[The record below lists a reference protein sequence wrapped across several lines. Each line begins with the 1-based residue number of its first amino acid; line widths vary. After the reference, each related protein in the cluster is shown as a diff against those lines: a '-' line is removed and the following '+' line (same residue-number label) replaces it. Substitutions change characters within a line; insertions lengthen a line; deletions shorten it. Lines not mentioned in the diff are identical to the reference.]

1 VRNFLPKSLL
11 HASPR
16 KRLWL
21 GAAGVAI
28 FIGTIVVGYQLTPKE
43 QHTRGQVGLDFIAF
57 YTAGT
62 FVREGHSQDLYDL
75 HAVRKFQSNLAHQYG
90 VDLGTAVGPWWNPP
104 FYAWTFVPLSH
115 LSYFAAL
122 RAWAFINIACAA
134 IAAALLCKIVAQAS
148 ETDARPTG
156 TWRNWLLIPVLIVLS
171 TPFIHAMSHAQNTC
185 TSLLLVT
192 CTTLFWRNGR
202 AVGAGLVA
210 GLLFYKPQLGA
221 VLGAVLILSLGW
233 RVLIGM
239 GITGAVLLAAS
250 LALPGSLTNFMHQM
264 PANLHFVQV
273 DVPYLWE
280 RHVTYKAFWRLLI
293 QGRGAGDPTTA
304 VRVLATLSSVAV
316 ACGLLWAGLRTRALL
331 RAGAASEGVMPGGVD
346 PVVRRDRLIAAA
358 VASTPLL
365 MPFYFDYDQLLL
377 AVPATL
383 LAADLLRRDR
393 SQPLPWADRWLL
405 RIWPAHFIWLMVN
418 PDVALKTHLNLAV
431 PLLTAVA
438 ALLIARAGR
447 LRETDPSAEAASLD
461 RLPVTT

>member
-1 VRNFLPKSLL
+1 VRKFLPESLL

-28 FIGTIVVGYQLTPKE
+28 FIGTIVVGYLMAPKE
-43 QHTRGQVGLDFIAF
+43 PHTQGQVGLDFIAF

-75 HAVRKFQSNLAHQYG
+75 HAVRKFQSDLAHQYG
-90 VDLGTAVGPWWNPP
+90 VDLGSAVGPWWNPP
-104 FYAWTFVPLSH
+104 FYAWTFVPLSK

-122 RAWAFINIACAA
+122 RTWAFINILCAA
-134 IAAALLCKIVAQAS
+134 ISAALLCKIVARESA
-148 ETDARPTG
+148 D
-156 TWRNWLLIPVLIVLS
+156 WRTWLLIPVLMVLS
-171 TPFIHAMSHAQNTC
+171 TPFIHALSHAQNTC

-192 CTTLFWRNGR
+192 CIALAWRNGR
-202 AVGAGLVA
+202 SIAAGLIA
-210 GLLFYKPQLGA
+210 GLLFYKPQLA
-221 VLGAVLILSLGW
+221 AALGAVLIFSMGW
-233 RVLIGM
+233 RVLIGL
-239 GITGAVLLAAS
+239 GITGAVLLMAS
-250 LALPGSLTNFMHQM
+250 LALPGSLGNFVHQM

-280 RHVTYKAFWRLLI
+280 RHVTYKAFWRLLV
-293 QGRGAGDPTTA
+293 QGRGAGDPTIA
-304 VRVLATLSSVAV
+304 VTMLATLSSATVA
-316 ACGLLWAGLRTRALL
+316 AGLLWAGLRTRAFL
-331 RAGAASEGVMPGGVD
+331 RPNNSLESTNSNPITTTA
-346 PVVRRDRLIAAA
+346 RRDRLIAATIA
-358 VASTPLL
+358 ATPLL

-383 LAADLLRRDR
+383 FAADLLRRDH
-393 SQPLPWADRWLL
+393 SLPPPWADRWLL
-405 RIWPAHFIWLMVN
+405 RIWPAHFVWLMVN

-447 LRETDPSAEAASLD
+447 LNETDAVAEPALHG
-461 RLPVTT
+461 RLPATA